1 MLEDEKAGG
10 TGQGPEGPVVGT
22 GLAGR
27 AHGSLGL
34 SAGIAHAH
42 CETAPGSS
50 GLLRGLWTE
59 TGLVVWT
66 QSPRPAVPVCR
77 VALRAPPS
85 LPVSVPCD
93 LAWEMG
99 SVARASPTAVCHAWL
114 SGWPSGGQAAAGK
127 HEATV
132 VCSPTAQITGLISHG
147 SAVTVPAG
155 GRGSRG
161 RTPTHGSQPCPPPSG
176 SPRDD
181 R

>member
-1 MLEDEKAGG
+1 M
-10 TGQGPEGPVVGT
+10 VGT

-27 AHGSLGL
+27 ARGSLGL

-85 LPVSVPCD
+85 LPVSVSCD
-93 LAWEMG
+93 LTWGDGQHGPGLPHRRVPCLALG
-99 SVARASPTAVCHAWL
+99 LPFRRASGCGETRGHGCVLTDSTDHRAHFSRICGDGPSRRSGEPRPPPDPWLTAL
-114 SGWPSGGQAAAGK
+114 
-127 HEATV
+127 
-132 VCSPTAQITGLISHG
+132 SPTIREPQG
-147 SAVTVPAG
+147 
-155 GRGSRG
+155 
-161 RTPTHGSQPCPPPSG
+161 
-176 SPRDD
+176 
-181 R
+181 